1 MAEKICIDQ
10 LGRKVSIPDK
20 PLRIV
25 SLVPSITDFLHYLN
39 FEKEVIGIT
48 KFCIH
53 PNEWFKTK
61 TRIGGTKSLNIEK
74 ILALNP
80 DLIIGN
86 KEENVE
92 NEIKALSNHFPVW
105 MSDVNSFDDAIEMI
119 KKLGNVLNRQNECKS
134 LIHSINDSFQNL
146 KNIGQQK
153 SVLYFIWHNP
163 DYLAGN
169 FTFIDSILNTLGFV
183 NDCKMN
189 RYPDMND
196 ISIDSPDYIFL
207 SSEPF
212 PFSSKH
218 IEYFKDKFPTSK
230 VVLVNGE
237 MFSWYG
243 SYMLKLPSYIEN
255 ELINK
260 L

>member
-1 MAEKICIDQ
+1 MAEKIFIDQ

-53 PNEWFKTK
+53 PNEWFNTK

-74 ILALNP
+74 ISALNP

-92 NEIKALSNHFPVW
+92 NEINALSNHFPVW

-119 KKLGNVLNRQNECKS
+119 KKLGDVLNRQNECK
-134 LIHSINDSFQNL
+134 
-146 KNIGQQK
+146 
-153 SVLYFIWHNP
+153 
-163 DYLAGN
+163 
-169 FTFIDSILNTLGFV
+169 
-183 NDCKMN
+183 
-189 RYPDMND
+189 
-196 ISIDSPDYIFL
+196 
-207 SSEPF
+207 
-212 PFSSKH
+212 
-218 IEYFKDKFPTSK
+218 
-230 VVLVNGE
+230 
-237 MFSWYG
+237 
-243 SYMLKLPSYIEN
+243 
-255 ELINK
+255 
-260 L
+260 